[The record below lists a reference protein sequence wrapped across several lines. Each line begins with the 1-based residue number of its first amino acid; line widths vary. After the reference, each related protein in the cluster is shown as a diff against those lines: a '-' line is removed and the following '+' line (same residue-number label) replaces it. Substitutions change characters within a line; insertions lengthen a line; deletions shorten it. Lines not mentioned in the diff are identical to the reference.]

1 MLPAM
6 VVYFVNNYFL
16 IPRLFFKEHKL
27 WFIIINLALLLIC
40 NTYLFIGLFCGG
52 VEDNNLILG
61 MIALRQVHACGGES
75 TQMV

>member
-40 NTYLFIGLFCGG
+40 NT
-52 VEDNNLILG
+52 
-61 MIALRQVHACGGES
+61 
-75 TQMV
+75 